1 MPMKLSPNAVARV
14 VGVPRSRIERP
25 VNGHAAAIGVL
36 MRFVFRQYYASPLY
50 GAATASVVD
59 VASCRDRIGL
69 RDVVCQRDQSA
80 IAPFLPLGK
89 ISRAAGDGSAPPQ
102 FDPRV
107 RPTNAPAPPATAPA
121 SDTALVA
128 GDVIA
133 NPAGCVEIAAR
144 PPRRASNLLFGRVDL
159 DRGLIAG
166 RPVARRA
173 QPMSSRGTVVWSMFH
188 DERVSRRT
196 TGLFPV

>member
-89 ISRAAGDGSAPPQ
+89 ICARQATAALRLNSIQEFA
-102 FDPRV
+102 
-107 RPTNAPAPPATAPA
+107 RPTHRHR
-121 SDTALVA
+121 LRLRQ
-128 GDVIA
+128 
-133 NPAGCVEIAAR
+133 R
-144 PPRRASNLLFGRVDL
+144 P
-159 DRGLIAG
+159 I
-166 RPVARRA
+166 
-173 QPMSSRGTVVWSMFH
+173 QPS
-188 DERVSRRT
+188 
-196 TGLFPV
+196 